1 MEALIRTPRSWGG
14 GSTEEITNGLASQRH
29 VLRELLMYSNLPVY
43 LVEYAIPRNHRTLQ
57 CHPDGDIDGVDVSGH
72 TFVLMVDSPPLMSE
86 GGWNVGVI
94 VDDGASQEQVEAIGA
109 VVSGSLG
116 GPPAA
121 LGPLLG
127 NFLGIEQMPVSVT
140 SENGEHTVTFGD
152 SSYTGRPHVNG
163 SGDVVELTGVDTH
176 PAGPVLGM
184 APVSTSSISAMGIS
198 FGGEGLSGFANPF
211 NWAA

>member
-1 MEALIRTPRSWGG
+1 MAWHLNGMYYENCSCTATCPCTWSNMQFPA
-14 GSTEEITNGLASQRH
+14 TNERCNATLAFT
-29 VLRELLMYSNLPVY
+29 
-43 LVEYAIPRNHRTLQ
+43 ID
-57 CHPDGDIDGVDVSGH
+57 DGDVDGVDVSGH

-121 LGPLLG
+121 LGPLMG
-127 NFLGIEQMPVSVT
+127 EFLGIEQMPVSIT

-152 SSYTGRPHVNG
+152 SSYTGRLHVND
-163 SGDVVELTGVDTH
+163 SGEVVSLTGVDTH
-176 PAGPVLGM
+176 PCLLY
-184 APVSTSSISAMGIS
+184 TSPS
-198 FGGEGLSGFANPF
+198 PRD
-211 NWAA
+211 

>member
-1 MEALIRTPRSWGG
+1 MAWHLSGMYYENCSCTATCPCTWSNMQFPA
-14 GSTEEITNGLASQRH
+14 TNERCNATLAFT
-29 VLRELLMYSNLPVY
+29 
-43 LVEYAIPRNHRTLQ
+43 ID
-57 CHPDGDIDGVDVSGH
+57 DGDIDGVDVSGH
-72 TFVLMVDSPPLMSE
+72 TFVLMVDSPPLMSD

-94 VDDGASQEQVEAIGA
+94 VDDGASAEQVEAIGA

-127 NFLGIEQMPVSVT
+127 NFLGIEQMAVSIT
-140 SENGEHTVTFGD
+140 TDNGEHTVTFGD
-152 SSYTGRPHVNG
+152 SSYTGRPHVHD
-163 SGDVVELTGVDTH
+163 SGEVVSLTGVDTH
-176 PAGPVLGM
+176 PAGPVLAM

>member
-1 MEALIRTPRSWGG
+1 MAWHLSGMYYENCSCTATCPCTWSNMQFPA
-14 GSTEEITNGLASQRH
+14 TNERCNATLAFT
-29 VLRELLMYSNLPVY
+29 
-43 LVEYAIPRNHRTLQ
+43 ID
-57 CHPDGDIDGVDVSGH
+57 DGDIDGVDVSGH
-72 TFVLMVDSPPLMSE
+72 TFVLMVDSPPLMSD

-94 VDDGASQEQVEAIGA
+94 VDDGASAEQVEAIGA

-127 NFLGIEQMPVSVT
+127 NFLGIEQMAVSIT
-140 SENGEHTVTFGD
+140 TDNGEHD
-152 SSYTGRPHVNG
+152 SGE
-163 SGDVVELTGVDTH
+163 VVSLTGVDTH
-176 PAGPVLGM
+176 PAGPVLAM

>member
-1 MEALIRTPRSWGG
+1 MAWHLNGMYYENCSCTATCPCTWSNMQFAAT
-14 GSTEEITNGLASQRH
+14 TERCNATLAF
-29 VLRELLMYSNLPVY
+29 
-43 LVEYAIPRNHRTLQ
+43 AID
-57 CHPDGDIDGVDVSGH
+57 DGDIDGVDVSGR

-94 VDDGASQEQVEAIGA
+94 VDDGASPEQVEALGA
-109 VVSGSLG
+109 VVSGALG

-127 NFLGIEQMPVSVT
+127 NFLGIEQMPVSIST
-140 SENGEHTVTFGD
+140 ENGEHTVTFGD
-152 SSYTGRPHVNG
+152 SSYTGRPHTND
-163 SGDVVELTGVDTH
+163 SGEVVSLTGVDTH
-176 PAGPVLGM
+176 PAGPVLEL

-211 NWAA
+211 SWAA